1 MSFMRLAFVAAA
13 ALMLSSCI
21 LSPGKFVSTLHIG
34 KDRSFTF
41 TYVGEVILLDPASAM
56 QKGMEDGLAGAGE
69 PAEGGMVDLDAVGNA
84 AEALDAAGNAA
95 DDVAGNVADIPKPAA
110 PAAESAKSVAE
121 AKAVAEA
128 LSREVGYR
136 SVEYLGNN
144 KFRVDYSMTGKLD
157 RSFVYPVNMDA
168 KSIIPWIAI
177 EVRKDRTARIMAIAF
192 GDQDMDMGAAGAAA
206 NPDSQPKERSGTF
219 TFTTDAELVMQ
230 NNEEGMAPGPGK
242 KVVWRVTP
250 ASKTVPT
257 AVVRFAM

>member
-1 MSFMRLAFVAAA
+1 MSFMRFAFVAAA
-13 ALMLSSCI
+13 SLLLSSCI
-21 LSPGKFVSTLHIG
+21 LSPGKFVSTLHIA

-56 QKGMEDGLAGAGE
+56 SKGMEDGLNGAAEPAE
-69 PAEGGMVDLDAVGNA
+69 PAEGGMIDLDADVSSNMV
-84 AEALDAAGNAA
+84 
-95 DDVAGNVADIPKPAA
+95 DVAEPAA
-110 PAAESAKSVAE
+110 PAAPSAPAVELAKSVAE

-128 LSREVGYR
+128 LSKEVGYR

-144 KFRVDYSMTGKLD
+144 RFRVDYAMTGKLD
-157 RSFVYPVNMDA
+157 RSFVYPINMDA
-168 KSIIPWIAI
+168 KSIIPWIAV

-192 GDQDMDMGAAGAAA
+192 GDQQTDMTSAAK
-206 NPDSQPKERSGTF
+206 PDSTPKEREGTF

-242 KVVWRVTP
+242 KVVWKVTP

-257 AVVRFAM
+257 AVVRFVN

>member
-1 MSFMRLAFVAAA
+1 MRFAFVAAA
-13 ALMLSSCI
+13 ALTLSSCI
-21 LSPGKFVSTLHIG
+21 LSPGKFVSTLHIA

-56 QKGMEDGLAGAGE
+56 QQGMQDGLAGAAPSGE
-69 PAEGGMVDLDAVGNA
+69 DSLNEVDDALV
-84 AEALDAAGNAA
+84 
-95 DDVAGNVADIPKPAA
+95 NVATPAPAVPAA
-110 PAAESAKSVAE
+110 PAAETAQQVAE

-136 SVEYLGNN
+136 SVQYLGKN

-168 KSIIPWIAI
+168 KSIIPWLVV
-177 EVRKDRTARIMAIAF
+177 EVRKDRTARLQAIAF
-192 GDQDMDMGAAGAAA
+192 GDQDMDMGAAAK
-206 NPDSQPKERSGTF
+206 PDSGPKERDGTF

-230 NNEEGMAPGPGK
+230 NNEDGMAPGPGK

-257 AVVRFAM
+257 AVVRFAN

>member
-1 MSFMRLAFVAAA
+1 MSFMRFAFVAAA
-13 ALMLSSCI
+13 AFMLSSCI
-21 LSPGKFVSTLHIG
+21 LSPGRFVSTLHIA

-56 QKGMEDGLAGAGE
+56 QKGMEDGLAGASPSG
-69 PAEGGMVDLDAVGNA
+69 EGGMVDESDIIGNSVDSLD
-84 AEALDAAGNAA
+84 DIAGNMATAA
-95 DDVAGNVADIPKPAA
+95 KPAAPAA

-128 LSREVGYR
+128 LSKEVGYR

-144 KFRVDYSMTGKLD
+144 KFRVDYAMTGKLD
-157 RSFVYPVNMDA
+157 RSFVYPINMDA
-168 KSIIPWIAI
+168 KSIIPWVAV

-206 NPDSQPKERSGTF
+206 NQDSQPKERSGTF

-230 NNEEGMAPGPGK
+230 NNEEGTAPGPGTR
-242 KVVWRVTP
+242 VVWKVTP

>member
-1 MSFMRLAFVAAA
+1 MSFMRFAFVAAA
-13 ALMLSSCI
+13 ALTLSSCI
-21 LSPGKFVSTLHIG
+21 LSPGKFVSTLHIA

-41 TYVGEVILLDPASAM
+41 TYVGEVILLDPAAAM
-56 QKGMEDGLAGAGE
+56 QQGMQDGLAGAGE
-69 PAEGGMVDLDAVGNA
+69 TSEGGMIDLDDDGTGNMVAEEPA
-84 AEALDAAGNAA
+84 APKAPAA
-95 DDVAGNVADIPKPAA
+95 PAA
-110 PAAESAKSVAE
+110 PAAETAAQVAE

-128 LSREVGYR
+128 LSKEVGYR
-136 SVEYLGNN
+136 SVQYLGKN

-168 KSIIPWIAI
+168 KSIIPWLVV
-177 EVRKDRTARIMAIAF
+177 EVRKDRTARFQAIAF
-192 GDQDMDMGAAGAAA
+192 GDQDMNMGSAAK
-206 NPDSQPKERSGTF
+206 PDSGPKERDGTF

>member
-1 MSFMRLAFVAAA
+1 MSFMRFAFVAAA

-21 LSPGKFVSTLHIG
+21 LSPGKFVSTLHIA

-41 TYVGEVILLDPASAM
+41 TYIGEVILLDPAAAM
-56 QKGMEDGLAGAGE
+56 TKGMEEGLAGAGE
-69 PAEGGMVDLDAVGNA
+69 PAGGDAIDLDSDGIGNTV
-84 AEALDAAGNAA
+84 DVTGNM
-95 DDVAGNVADIPKPAA
+95 ADIPEPAA
-110 PAAESAKSVAE
+110 PAAPEAESAKAIAE

-128 LSREVGYR
+128 LSKEVGYR
-136 SVEYLGNN
+136 SVQYLGKN

-157 RSFVYPVNMDA
+157 RSFVYPINMDA
-168 KSIIPWIAI
+168 KSIIPWIAVEI
-177 EVRKDRTARIMAIAF
+177 RKDRTARIMAVAF
-192 GDQDMDMGAAGAAA
+192 GDQQTDMGSAAK
-206 NPDSQPKERSGTF
+206 PDSGPQERDGTF

-230 NNEEGMAPGPGK
+230 NNEEGIAPGPGK

>member
-1 MSFMRLAFVAAA
+1 MSFMRFAFVAAA
-13 ALMLSSCI
+13 ALTLSSCI

-56 QKGMEDGLAGAGE
+56 SKGMAEGLAGADK
-69 PAEGGMVDLDAVGNA
+69 PDEGGMVDLDAV
-84 AEALDAAGNAA
+84 A
-95 DDVAGNVADIPKPAA
+95 DNVAASPEPALPAA
-110 PAAESAKSVAE
+110 PAAESAKSLAE

-128 LSREVGYR
+128 LSKEVGYR
-136 SVEYLGNN
+136 SVQYLGNN
-144 KFRVDYSMTGKLD
+144 KFRVDYAMTGKLD
-157 RSFVYPVNMDA
+157 RSFIYPINMDA
-168 KSIIPWIAI
+168 KSIIPWVAV

-206 NPDSQPKERSGTF
+206 NQDSQPKERSGTF

-230 NNEEGMAPGPGK
+230 NNEEGVAPGAGTR
-242 KVVWRVTP
+242 VVWKVTP

>member
-1 MSFMRLAFVAAA
+1 MSFMRFAFVAAA
-13 ALMLSSCI
+13 ALTLSSCI
-21 LSPGKFVSTLHIG
+21 LSPGKFVSTLHIA

-56 QKGMEDGLAGAGE
+56 QQGMQEGLSDMNTVGTDGG
-69 PAEGGMVDLDAVGNA
+69 DA
-84 AEALDAAGNAA
+84 LNAA
-95 DDVAGNVADIPKPAA
+95 DAMDEAVSNVAVAT
-110 PAAESAKSVAE
+110 PAAETAQQIAE

-128 LSREVGYR
+128 LSKEVGYR
-136 SVEYLGNN
+136 SVEYLGKN

-157 RSFVYPVNMDA
+157 RSFAYPINMDA
-168 KSIIPWIAI
+168 KSIIPWLVV
-177 EVRKDRTARIMAIAF
+177 EVRKDRTARFQAIAF
-192 GDQDMDMGAAGAAA
+192 GDQDMDMGSAAK
-206 NPDSQPKERSGTF
+206 PDSGPKERDGTF

>member
-1 MSFMRLAFVAAA
+1 MSFMRFAFVAAA
-13 ALMLSSCI
+13 ALTLSSCI
-21 LSPGKFVSTLHIG
+21 LSPGKFVSTLHIA

-56 QKGMEDGLAGAGE
+56 QQGMQDGLASTAPLGTPLGE
-69 PAEGGMVDLDAVGNA
+69 DDA
-84 AEALDAAGNAA
+84 LT
-95 DDVAGNVADIPKPAA
+95 NVAQEAPPVVPAKPAA
-110 PAAESAKSVAE
+110 ETAQQIAE
-121 AKAVAEA
+121 AKAIAEA
-128 LSREVGYR
+128 LSKEVGYR
-136 SVEYLGNN
+136 SVEYLGKN
-144 KFRVDYSMTGKLD
+144 KFRVDYSMSGKLD

-168 KSIIPWIAI
+168 KSIIPWIAV

-192 GDQDMDMGAAGAAA
+192 GDQDMDMGSAAK
-206 NPDSQPKERSGTF
+206 PDSGPKERDGTF

-257 AVVRFAM
+257 AVVRFAS